1 MSPWRAI
8 AHGVRALVRPRAA
21 DADADDEIRHFLD
34 QSAAELEA
42 RGVPPD
48 EARREAR
55 RRWGHPAAIREVVR
69 GSGWE
74 FAVATTAADVRHGVR
89 RLRRSPGFTLV
100 AVTTLAL
107 GVGAATTIFSAVNPI
122 LFAALPYPGGD
133 RIGVVLENGRSDVST
148 FAMYRT
154 LVTRTRA
161 FDALASI
168 RAWQPAMTGRDTPE
182 RFDGERVTAG
192 YFTVLGVA
200 PAIGRDFLPDDD
212 RPGAARVA
220 IVADSLWR
228 RRFGG
233 DPSIVGTSVRLDDVS
248 YTIIGVM
255 PRGFENVIAPAT
267 EAWTPLQ
274 YDPALPDDGREWG
287 HHLRTIVR
295 IGGHQTAASATREA
309 NAAGRA
315 MLMERRR
322 ETYAPDTQISI
333 APFRDALAAGVR
345 PVLLAL
351 SGAVVLVLLIACVNV
366 ANLLLARGVERRG
379 EYALRAALGASRPRL
394 VRQLLTESVLL
405 ALLSAAA
412 GVAVAVLGVRALVA
426 VAPAALPRVGAIGV
440 DGTVLAFTLAVATIA
455 GLTFGLL
462 PALEAAGSDPQ
473 HDIQAA
479 SHRTA
484 PGHRRLR
491 RALVVAEVALAVVL
505 LVGAGLL
512 MRSVRS
518 TLAMPPGF
526 ATTDRVT
533 LQLSLVGARFDADGA
548 AARFFS
554 DALEAARRVP
564 GVSAVALT
572 SQLPLSGDRD
582 EYGAHFP
589 AEDGRAAA
597 TVPVFRYAVS
607 PDYFTTI
614 GTPILRGRAIDDRDR
629 RDAPAV
635 AVISASL
642 ASARFGA
649 GDPIG
654 RELRIGPSRPY
665 TIVGVA
671 GDVHQLSL
679 TATDADAVYISA
691 PQSWFPDRSM
701 WFVIRA
707 HGGIPAIVPAVEGA
721 IWSIDKDQPI
731 VRVATL
737 GALVAAA
744 AGARHFAL
752 LVFEGFAAVALV
764 LAAIGIY
771 GILAGAVTERT
782 REIGL
787 RAALGA
793 TRGQI
798 VGLVLRQGL
807 VLSAL
812 GAALGLLGAAV
823 ASRGVETLLFGVSR
837 LDPLTYSAV
846 AVLLAAVAAA
856 ACVFPAWRAVQVDPS
871 TALRAQ

>member
-1 MSPWRAI
+1 MAR
-8 AHGVRALVRPRAA
+8 GVHALVRPRAA

-55 RRWGHPAAIREVVR
+55 RRWGHPTAIREAVR

-74 FAVATTAADVRHGVR
+74 FVVATTAADVRYGAR
-89 RLRRSPGFTLV
+89 RLRRSPGFTIV
-100 AVTTLAL
+100 AVATLAL

-133 RIGVVLENGRSDVST
+133 RIGVVLENGRPDVST

-168 RAWQPAMTGRDTPE
+168 RAWQPTLTGRDTPE
-182 RFDGERVTAG
+182 RCDGGRVTAG
-192 YFTVLGVA
+192 YFTVLGIA
-200 PAIGRDFLPDDD
+200 PAIGRDFSPDDD

-228 RRFGG
+228 RRLGG
-233 DPSIVGTSVRLDDVS
+233 DPSIIGTIVRLDDVP
-248 YTIIGVM
+248 YTIVGVM
-255 PRGFENVIAPAT
+255 PRGFENVIAPAA
-267 EAWTPLQ
+267 EVWAPLQ
-274 YDPALPDDGREWG
+274 YDPALPSDGREWG
-287 HHLRTIVR
+287 HHLRTIAR
-295 IGGHQTAASATREA
+295 IGGHQTAASVTREA

-315 MLMERRR
+315 MLVERRR
-322 ETYAPDTQISI
+322 ETYDPDTQISI
-333 APFRDALAAGVR
+333 APLRDALAAGVR

-366 ANLLLARGVERRG
+366 ANLLLARGAGRRG

-426 VAPAALPRVGAIGV
+426 VAPAALPRIGAIGV
-440 DGTVLAFTLAVATIA
+440 DGTVLTFALAVATIA

-484 PGHRRLR
+484 PGHGRLR

-518 TLAMPPGF
+518 TLAVPPGF

-533 LQLSLVGARFDADGA
+533 LQMSLVGARFDADGA
-548 AARFFS
+548 AARFFT

-564 GVSAVALT
+564 GVTAAALT

-589 AEDGRAAA
+589 AVDGQPAA
-597 TVPVFRYAVS
+597 TLPVFRYAIS
-607 PDYFTTI
+607 PDYFTAI

-642 ASARFGA
+642 AAARFGA

-701 WFVIRA
+701 SFVIRA
-707 HGGIPAIVPAVEGA
+707 HGGIPAIVPAVERA
-721 IWSIDKDQPI
+721 IWSVDKDQPI

-744 AGARHFAL
+744 AGERHFAL
-752 LVFEGFAAVALV
+752 LVFEGFAAVALA

-812 GAALGLLGAAV
+812 GAALGLMGAAV
-823 ASRGVETLLFGVSR
+823 ASRGVSTLLFGVSR
-837 LDPLTYSAV
+837 LDPFTYGAV
-846 AVLLAAVAAA
+846 AVLLAAVVGA

-871 TALRAQ
+871 TALRAE